1 MLDIHLPYK
10 LRGFGEFLL
19 HLFTITV
26 GLLIAVQIESFVEWR
41 HHLHLAEE
49 ARMALRVE
57 IENNLKELKKHLPE
71 VRMFR
76 QRIDS
81 DLAILSLIQ
90 EHRNIPKDQLRQF
103 GVYTGSVAL
112 SDTAWMTAQTTG
124 ALAYMPYEEAEE
136 YASIYQAQT
145 RLLAL
150 EEKPGEE
157 FAAIIGLMAKFHS
170 HRGDVGKL
178 TAEQAS
184 DLMEILGRMRTQMA
198 EADTQLQNSI
208 EKRSAFLEHRKARED
223 LETKVN

>member
-1 MLDIHLPYK
+1 MISLEVCPPMLDIHLPHK
-10 LRGFGEFLL
+10 SIRGFSEFLL

-90 EHRNIPKDQLRQF
+90 EHRNIPKDQLR
-103 GVYTGSVAL
+103 
-112 SDTAWMTAQTTG
+112 
-124 ALAYMPYEEAEE
+124 
-136 YASIYQAQT
+136 
-145 RLLAL
+145 
-150 EEKPGEE
+150 
-157 FAAIIGLMAKFHS
+157 
-170 HRGDVGKL
+170 
-178 TAEQAS
+178 
-184 DLMEILGRMRTQMA
+184 
-198 EADTQLQNSI
+198 
-208 EKRSAFLEHRKARED
+208 
-223 LETKVN
+223 